1 VIKTS
6 TLRALAYFS
15 ILLTHLLIFG
25 LVQGSLGPER
35 SPLQPDSWNYICRAL
50 DLAQVDIGKEE
61 EILAQLQSR
70 FDSSLESNRTCGVTP
85 EHYKGRLLL
94 PVLLVPSILIGKW
107 WLIGVPNLLGCLLM
121 AFIWFRIIKLE
132 PSVSFKKGLVAM
144 IPFLA
149 IQLFPQMGLVL
160 SDTFTVL
167 FFLLILFIAREV
179 KDPSLAILLILIF
192 QTAGLLSRQSWP
204 FFVVA
209 AVFHLKQ
216 RYVQTSSVSIRI
228 MSILLIF
235 YPFFLSIFI
244 DYDIVSKTDQEYS
257 IEAGMKGVALGLH
270 KDVIDTL
277 IYGDIFMLAAIL
289 VLLFN
294 LFRFRGD
301 TNYFLLVML
310 CGISVVTQARVYL
323 GDMTYGQNW
332 RYWLITY
339 IYSLYV
345 WLDNEKRFDQIK

>member
-6 TLRALAYFS
+6 TLRAVAYFS
-15 ILLTHLLIFG
+15 ILLTHLLLFG
-25 LVQGSLGPER
+25 LIQGSLGPER

-50 DLAQVDIGKEE
+50 DLAQVDIAKEE
-61 EILAQLQSR
+61 EILAQLQRR
-70 FDSSLESNRTCGVTP
+70 FDSSHESNRTCGVTP

-107 WLIGVPNLLGCLLM
+107 WLIGIPNLLGCLFM

-179 KDPSLAILLILIF
+179 RDPSLAIFFVMVF

-204 FFVVA
+204 FFMVA
-209 AVFHLKQ
+209 AVFYFKQ
-216 RYVQTSSVSIRI
+216 CYARTSSSSIKIVSIF
-228 MSILLIF
+228 SIF
-235 YPFFLSIFI
+235 YPFFVSLFI
-244 DYDIVSKTDQEYS
+244 DHDIVSKTDQEFS
-257 IEAGMKGVALGLH
+257 IKLAIKGIALGLQ
-270 KDVIDTL
+270 KDVIDTF
-277 IYGDIFMLAAIL
+277 IYGDIFMVLAIL
-289 VLLFN
+289 VLLLN
-294 LFRFRGD
+294 LFRFRGV

-310 CGISVVTQARVYL
+310 CGISIVTQARVYL

-332 RYWLITY
+332 RYWFITLMF
-339 IYSLYV
+339 SLYV
-345 WLDNEKRFDQIK
+345 WLDNEKRFDRLK